1 MTVADGKSH
10 EALATIQVVK
20 APHGIAVSLDDS
32 YVLVCNNGAD
42 VISVIGVGERQ
53 VVTEIRGPQG
63 PNYVRISPDGRW
75 AFVVHKSG
83 VVSVINLNSL
93 AIEKSLAVGQV
104 PERVVF
110 TKDGRLAF
118 VNNTR
123 SRDVSVI
130 DVSKSEIVGRVG
142 VENGGSHQGMAFS
155 PDGARLYVVN
165 HGAGS
170 VSVVDVAKPRLLK
183 RLGVGQGPSNII
195 TTGGNLTA

>member
-1 MTVADGKSH
+1 VTIADAESH
-10 EALATIQVVK
+10 ESLESIQVVK
-20 APHGIAVSLDDS
+20 APHGIAVSHDDR
-32 YVLVCNNGAD
+32 YVMVCNNGAD
-42 VISVIGVGERQ
+42 VISVIGVAERR
-53 VVTEIRGPQG
+53 VVAEIRGPQG

-83 VVSVINLNSL
+83 VVSIINPDTL
-93 AIEKSLAVGQV
+93 AIEKSLSVGQV

-123 SRDVSVI
+123 SQEVSVI
-130 DVSKSEIVGRVG
+130 DVTKLELVGRVG
-142 VENGGSHQGMAFS
+142 VEEGGSHQGMAFS

-183 RLGVGQGPSNII
+183 RISVGQGPSNII
-195 TTGGNLTA
+195 TTC